1 MVLHFFDAAT
11 ASDIVATFARAMSP
25 GSYIVLSVGSGDE
38 QTGDALAREYQ
49 AGTLYNHSFK
59 QISAFVEDLELISPG
74 VTDAMAWM
82 PGSPSQPPPPPSGG
96 PHPGVR
102 RQKAR
107 CRGPSIP
114 ACTAVNPGLAR
125 VGNQHQRARL

>member
-1 MVLHFFDAAT
+1 MK
-11 ASDIVATFARAMSP
+11 
-25 GSYIVLSVGSGDE
+25 

-59 QISAFVEDLELISPG
+59 QIAAFVEDLELVPPG

-82 PGSPSQPPPPPSGG
+82 PGSPSQSPPPQSGWA
-96 PHPGVR
+96 HPGGR

-107 CRGPSIP
+107 GRDPSIP
-114 ACTAVNPGLAR
+114 ARMTVSSGLAH
-125 VGNQHQRARL
+125 VSTINTGAARLWRL